1 MRLLFR
7 LKAKT
12 FKYNSADIIHV
23 SSLCAIQAFPSWGTY
38 CTGKAARDMFHQV
51 VAAELTAEKI
61 ENIKTLN
68 YAPGPLDTDM
78 QKHIRE
84 EPRSDLATRQFFI
97 DMKAEGKLI
106 DPEVSAD
113 KLYTVLDLNTYGSG
127 SHVDYYDV

>member
-1 MRLLFR
+1 
-7 LKAKT
+7 
-12 FKYNSADIIHV
+12 
-23 SSLCAIQAFPSWGTY
+23 
-38 CTGKAARDMFHQV
+38 MFHNV

-84 EPRSDLATRQFFI
+84 EPRSDLATRQIFI
-97 DMKAEGKLI
+97 TMKEEGQLI

-113 KLYTVLDLNTYGSG
+113 KLYTVLEGNTYASG
-127 SHVDYYDV
+127 SHVDFYDI